1 MGLYRFNAG
10 LTNLV
15 FSTDVLEEGID
26 VPRCNIVVRFDPIKT
41 MCSFIQS
48 KGRAR
53 DQAAI
58 FHVIDVDN
66 EFSTRQYT
74 YLEMEKLLKTVWK
87 ILILVLG
94 SLTDVTF

>member
-1 MGLYRFNAG
+1 MFILCRFNAG

-26 VPRCNIVVRFDPIKT
+26 VPRCNIVVRFDPIMT

-53 DQAAI
+53 DQSAI
-58 FHVIDVDN
+58 FHVIDVDR
-66 EFSTRQYT
+66 EFSAKQYN
-74 YLEMEKLLKTVWK
+74 YLEMEKLLKTVQQ
-87 ILILVLG
+87 IRFYVYLIY
-94 SLTDVTF
+94 

>member
-1 MGLYRFNAG
+1 
-10 LTNLV
+10 V

-53 DQAAI
+53 DQSAI
-58 FHVIDVDN
+58 FHVIDADG
-66 EFSTRQYT
+66 EFSQRHYN
-74 YLEMEKLLKTVWK
+74 YLEMEKLLKTVRK
-87 ILILVLG
+87 
-94 SLTDVTF
+94 